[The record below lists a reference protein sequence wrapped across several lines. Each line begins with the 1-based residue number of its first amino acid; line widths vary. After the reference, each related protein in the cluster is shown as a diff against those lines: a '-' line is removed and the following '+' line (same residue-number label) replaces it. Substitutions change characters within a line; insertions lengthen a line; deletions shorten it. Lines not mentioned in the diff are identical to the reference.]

1 MSRTAPVADAKAL
14 FEAYARAKGVRI
26 HGLDRPSAERLYS
39 RTLRFVSGFAVGGKL
54 LDVGC
59 GSGWLAYLFAL
70 RGFDAHGIDLNP
82 AAFEVS
88 GIPNLFLRE
97 GSGAEIPYADGSF
110 DIVLANTVLE
120 HMPDPGTVMREM
132 CRVTRPGGL
141 VMVTGPN
148 LIAIGPSLAGLF
160 RCWSHRPL
168 LELFFRH
175 QGMPWF
181 PFGTTIPERL
191 GILAGNCC
199 RWLRKLG
206 SRSPLFEFRRP
217 DLCPPF
223 HADNDAIYLCNPLD
237 VTRFL
242 SEAGFRVLRD
252 VDLGRP
258 RLTLFLAGGT
268 WVAARA
274 PERQ

>member
-1 MSRTAPVADAKAL
+1 MKRTAPMADAEAL
-14 FEAYARAKGVRI
+14 AKAYAGAAHVRI
-26 HGLDRPSAERLYS
+26 HGLDRSSAEKLYS
-39 RTLRFVSGFAVGGKL
+39 RTLSFVTSFAVSGKL

-70 RGFDAHGIDLNP
+70 RGFDTHGIDLNP

-88 GIPNLFLRE
+88 GIPNLSLRK
-97 GSGAEIPYADGSF
+97 GSGADIPYADGSF

-120 HMPDPGTVMREM
+120 HVPDPETVMSEM

-141 VMVTGPN
+141 LIITGPN
-148 LIAIGPSLAGLF
+148 LIALGPSLKMLF
-160 RCWSHRPL
+160 SCWSHRPFH
-168 LELFFRH
+168 ELFFRH
-175 QGMPWF
+175 ESMPRF
-181 PFGTTIPERL
+181 PFGSTIPEVFGTL
-191 GILAGNCC
+191 VENIG
-199 RWLRKLG
+199 RWLCKIGTLH
-206 SRSPLFEFRRP
+206 PVYQFRRP
-217 DLCPPF
+217 DLRPPF

-242 SEAGFRVLRD
+242 TSQGFRILRD

-258 RLTLFLAGGT
+258 RVTLLLAGGT

-274 PERQ
+274 PERP